1 MAFVPIPGSY
11 YYLVAEHSNKV
22 LEVAGASGAQGA
34 VIQQNA
40 PAKAFLDSYHQ
51 QFIFNENGGERIY
64 VLRVRHSQQVIDVEA
79 ASKNDGAKVQQY
91 SWHGVD
97 HERFRV
103 IDAGDGS
110 FFLEAVHSGKVLDVG
125 HADMGNEKPVI
136 QHANHY
142 TATNKHQRFRAVM
155 AEEGFDPKE
164 LPTFTNPSQIVRD
177 VTLGIAGL
185 IPEAGGAVKG
195 LVGFLWKDATSTMI
209 WNQVLRYIEAYV
221 ESRLEEARIT
231 VLRNTVEGARTNLR
245 EFVKLTNGA
254 EKATKLVST
263 ITALNLVDRPFFNR
277 ESAERTLSYFVAIGT
292 IKLTLLQEQA
302 RFYAENAGL
311 AKDDNKEA
319 HLEALRLGITE
330 YTVAARH
337 LRADIMKA
345 RLDRI
350 GRNFTAK
357 PVGTGYHDFT
367 YEVTLRDGVD
377 NREMMLR
384 SSRNGDIEPTKER
397 VLAQRKQ
404 VVEAQYG
411 AKLDAIL
418 APSLTWE
425 SFDPDRKRPVKQ
437 TVTRK
442 VGPWG
447 TLHTDTSLS
456 GGEGIAKIELWSD
469 NQLRGIRITNR
480 KGHQQMCGAQKGN
493 SVSITLKTGEVI
505 TGVYGSAY
513 YYVHSLFLETSF
525 GQRIGGGEFHRAY
538 RFQADLPPEL
548 RAGVVDI
555 HGAGSTVAVDALRF
569 DFGYELETTPPASA
583 LLAVI
588 APLWSPSVPPP
599 GTPERELVVDTI
611 ADPSRKP
618 LRTAKKTAVSK
629 KASAPKKASKPA
641 SGGSAKKAVAKSA
654 KKSAKPGAKAGKAV
668 AVKKAAKSKPK
679 PARR

>member
-22 LEVAGASGAQGA
+22 LEVAGASGAPGA

-40 PAKAFLDSYHQ
+40 PALAFPDSYHQ
-51 QFIFNENGGERIY
+51 QFIFNENGSERVY

-110 FFLEAVHSGKVLDVG
+110 FFLEAVHSGKVLDVA
-125 HADMGNEKPVI
+125 HADTGNGKPVI
-136 QHANHY
+136 QQTNHY
-142 TATNKHQRFRAVM
+142 TATNTHQRFRAVM
-155 AEEGFDPKE
+155 AEEGFDPKQ
-164 LPTFTNPSQIVRD
+164 LPSFTNPSQIVRD

-221 ESRLEEARIT
+221 ESRLEEARMT
-231 VLRNTVEGARTNLR
+231 ALRNTVEGARTNLR
-245 EFVKLTNGA
+245 EFVKLSNGA

-311 AKDDNKEA
+311 ATDENKEA
-319 HLEALRLGITE
+319 HLESLRLGITE

-337 LRADIMKA
+337 LRADILKS

-350 GRNFTAK
+350 GRNFTAR

-367 YEVTLRDGVD
+367 YEVTLKDGVD
-377 NREMMLR
+377 NREMLLR
-384 SSRNGDIEPTKER
+384 SSRDGDIEPTKER

-404 VVEAQYG
+404 IVEAQFG

-425 SFDPDRKRPVKQ
+425 SFDPDRKRPVKT

-447 TLHTDTSLS
+447 TLHTDTPLA

-480 KGHQQMCGAQKGN
+480 KGQQQMCGAQKGN
-493 SVSITLKTGEVI
+493 SVSITLKAGEMI

-525 GQRIGGGEFHRAY
+525 GQRIGAGEFHRAY

-555 HGAGSTVAVDALRF
+555 HGAGSTVAVDGLRF
-569 DFGYELETTPPASA
+569 DFDYVLETTPPALAPLA
-583 LLAVI
+583 LI
-588 APLWSPSVPPP
+588 APLWSPSALPP
-599 GTPERELVVDTI
+599 GTPEREWAVDTI
-611 ADPSRKP
+611 ADPSREP
-618 LRTAKKTAVSK
+618 LKAAKKAAAPKKAAVSK
-629 KASAPKKASKPA
+629 KASDPPSKVTA
-641 SGGSAKKAVAKSA
+641 NKVVTTRAEKSA
-654 KKSAKPGAKAGKAV
+654 KQGMTAGKV
-668 AVKKAAKSKPK
+668 EAVKKTLKPKPK